1 MSARL
6 RTLSAIALG
15 AALSLAAYHLN
26 HGAALAD
33 DDKPAGQMHR
43 KRLLAADR
51 HPEEW
56 LTAGRD
62 FGKGH
67 YSPLAQINVQTVDP
81 LGFAWDYD
89 THTDRGLDRQGLR
102 A

>member
-6 RTLSAIALG
+6 RTVSAIALA
-15 AALSLAAYHLN
+15 AALSLAAFYQN
-26 HGAALAD
+26 HSAALAD
-33 DDKPAGQMHR
+33 DDKPAGQIDR
-43 KRLLAADR
+43 KRLLAADK

-67 YSPLAQINVQTVDP
+67 FSPLTQINVQTVDR